1 MRIGLVSLFALTTG
15 LTIGGAQAAP
25 DNAHRTAAEP
35 AGRWCSIGSDNV
47 RNCYFR
53 RHQDCMMA
61 ISDGSGVCVPNEATR
76 GEMPED
82 PRK

>member
-1 MRIGLVSLFALTTG
+1 MRIGLVSLFALTIG
-15 LTIGGAQAAP
+15 LSAAQAA
-25 DNAHRTAAEP
+25 DSARQAGQN
-35 AGRWCSIGSDNV
+35 GRWCSIGMDNV

-53 RHQDCMMA
+53 RHQDCMKA
-61 ISDGSGVCVPNEATR
+61 ISDGSGVCVPNEAKR